1 VHTEPAF
8 NYTDA
13 SNIGSIMT
21 VATYDDNPLDL
32 CLEEH
37 LSSRIVAETAWASA
51 KVELGMVYLP
61 MVTPLFFRQKTVKSS
76 VHNSEFENQLR
87 AISPKHYQ
95 WAQLIKER
103 LAQEENDS
111 EDLELVIESLSK
123 SRNKA
128 GSLKMLTAGFAAVR
142 VSDSTFVSVF
152 TLPPE
157 KWSLHQEKLHK
168 IYGGNPSPVKNS
180 RPHS

>member
-1 VHTEPAF
+1 
-8 NYTDA
+8 
-13 SNIGSIMT
+13 M
-21 VATYDDNPLDL
+21 
-32 CLEEH
+32 
-37 LSSRIVAETAWASA
+37 R
-51 KVELGMVYLP
+51 
-61 MVTPLFFRQKTVKSS
+61 
-76 VHNSEFENQLR
+76 NSEFENQLR

-95 WAQLIKER
+95 WAQLIKEH

-128 GSLKMLTAGFAAVR
+128 GSLKMLTAGFTAVR

-152 TLPPE
+152 TLPSE